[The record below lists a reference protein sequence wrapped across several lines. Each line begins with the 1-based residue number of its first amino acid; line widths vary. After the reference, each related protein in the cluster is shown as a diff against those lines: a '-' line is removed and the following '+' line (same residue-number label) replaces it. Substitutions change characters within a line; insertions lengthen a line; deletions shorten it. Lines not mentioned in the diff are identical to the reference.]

1 MKITVEI
8 KADKSLIKAIT
19 DLKDELEKANAI
31 SIPKVWVN
39 ERPVITTG
47 GTWPPT
53 PKEGGVSTAGSYD
66 WRPQVVEGTSG
77 SKMK

>member
-8 KADKSLIKAIT
+8 KADETLIKAIA
-19 DLKDELEKANAI
+19 DLKDVLEKANAI
-31 SIPKVWVN
+31 SIPWVN

-66 WRPQVVEGTSG
+66 YHPQVVEGTRG
-77 SKMK
+77 SQMK